1 MVAKAGAGP
10 EPIPHA
16 SLDPEILASAIQ
28 FCLTPEASEAAQEIA
43 IKMRGDS
50 GVTAAVDSFH
60 RHLPLDRMRCSIM
73 PDQVA
78 VWKYKEGKH
87 RLILSKTA
95 ANILIEH
102 NKINSQNIA
111 WLVGLVLVS
120 CGIYM

>member
-1 MVAKAGAGP
+1 MIAKAGAGP

-16 SLDPEILASAIQ
+16 SLKPELLASAIQ
-28 FCLTPEASEAAQEIA
+28 FCLTPEASAAAQEIA
-43 IKMRGDS
+43 IKMQADS

-78 VWKYKEGKH
+78 VWRYKDGKQ

-95 ANILIEH
+95 AEILIEH
-102 NKINSQNIA
+102 NKIDSQNIKWSVQA
-111 WLVGLVLVS
+111 PPFPL
-120 CGIYM
+120 